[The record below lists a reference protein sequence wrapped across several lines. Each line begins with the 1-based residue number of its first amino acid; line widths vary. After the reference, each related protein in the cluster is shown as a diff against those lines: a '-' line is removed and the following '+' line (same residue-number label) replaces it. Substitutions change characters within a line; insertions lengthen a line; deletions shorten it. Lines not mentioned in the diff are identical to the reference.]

1 MVNIHSAFAVFIRKR
16 NGPQSVKKVLEFGAT
31 RIGHGVRSVEDENLL
46 KELAD
51 KQIPL
56 ELCPT
61 SNINTGVYK
70 SFSEWPLKKLMDSGA
85 MITINTDDP
94 SIEGTSIKKEYQKL
108 IDTFGIE
115 KEQVKMF
122 LENSVTLPLPMMQ

>member
-1 MVNIHSAFAVFIRKR
+1 M
-16 NGPQSVKKVLEFGAT
+16 
-31 RIGHGVRSVEDENLL
+31 GHGVRSVEDENLL

-61 SNINTGVYK
+61 SIINTGVYK

-108 IDTFGIE
+108 IDTFGIG
-115 KEQVKMF
+115 KEQVIMF
-122 LENSVTLPLPMMQ
+122 LENSVNASFADDAVKEKMLNTIDSEINLNKKTKCLD

>member
-1 MVNIHSAFAVFIRKR
+1 M
-16 NGPQSVKKVLEFGAT
+16 
-31 RIGHGVRSVEDENLL
+31 
-46 KELAD
+46 AD
-51 KQIPL
+51 KQIPH

-108 IDTFGIE
+108 IDTFGIG
-115 KEQVKMF
+115 KEQVKIF
-122 LENSVTLPLPMMQ
+122 LENSVNASFADDAVKEKMLNTIDSEIN